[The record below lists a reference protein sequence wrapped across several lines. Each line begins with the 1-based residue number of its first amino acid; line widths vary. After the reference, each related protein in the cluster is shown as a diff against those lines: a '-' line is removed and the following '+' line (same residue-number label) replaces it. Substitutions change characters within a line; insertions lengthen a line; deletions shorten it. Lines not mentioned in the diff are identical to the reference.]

1 MAKTFQ
7 PYCRRFAARPCGLKD
22 ASTCA
27 THGSAAKKKDKP
39 PLGPDERRQILADAM
54 ELAAHGE
61 IVEWRNEADLRKA
74 YDRLRR
80 AENIRR
86 GIGRPQTE

>member
-1 MAKTFQ
+1 
-7 PYCRRFAARPCGLKD
+7 
-22 ASTCA
+22 
-27 THGSAAKKKDKP
+27 
-39 PLGPDERRQILADAM
+39 M

-80 AENIRR
+80 GENIRR